1 MSTTQMP
8 SPSRIDRDPDGRL
21 VGLTVDAG
29 AHARPGA
36 MQWLIAVDGSDHS
49 LRAVAEAARMAAQH
63 KDCKLH
69 LVNVQHWRSREAA
82 ESELESRGWKAT
94 EKARDLLGAA
104 ALPWQL
110 HIVMGEAAEAIV
122 ALSARLGC
130 QTIVIGSRGLGATEN
145 LLVGSVAYKVIH
157 LSPVSVLV
165 VR

>member
-1 MSTTQMP
+1 MNTTQMP

-69 LVNVQHWRSREAA
+69 IFIISVYGQ
-82 ESELESRGWKAT
+82 ESH
-94 EKARDLLGAA
+94 
-104 ALPWQL
+104 Q
-110 HIVMGEAAEAIV
+110 
-122 ALSARLGC
+122 
-130 QTIVIGSRGLGATEN
+130 
-145 LLVGSVAYKVIH
+145 LLVLIGQEKSWHFRVKVEH
-157 LSPVSVLV
+157 V
-165 VR
+165 